1 MYKSKVNNSQVE
13 NFPLSGDDFGIAC
26 LKLCVIWGDITEL
39 LKKWVPEANLR
50 HMEQMLIR
58 EVYYFAQQKDIDILA
73 DYNSLNY
80 ECCLWAVE
88 RIMEDEENYDKY
100 VGVVK
105 EEDKYKAEQ
114 RVRGKLVSL
123 GLFDTEKEAARV
135 YNNAIID
142 NYKKVGILNSISDDE
157 S

>member
-1 MYKSKVNNSQVE
+1 MYSRKSNDKTIE
-13 NFPLSGDDFGIAC
+13 PFPLSGDDFGIAC
-26 LKLCVIWGDITEL
+26 LKLRVIWSDITEL
-39 LKKWVPEANLR
+39 LKKWVPNNNLY
-50 HMEQMLIR
+50 HSEQMLIR
-58 EVYYFAQQKDIDILA
+58 EVYYFAQQKDVDILA

-80 ECCLWAVE
+80 ECCLWAIE

-105 EEDKYKAEQ
+105 EEDKYRAEQ

-123 GLFDTEKEAARV
+123 GAFDTEKEAARV
-135 YNNAIID
+135 YNDAIIE
-142 NYKKVGILNSISDDE
+142 NYNKVGILNSISDDE

>member
-1 MYKSKVNNSQVE
+1 MYSRKSNDRRIE
-13 NFPLSGDDFGIAC
+13 PFPLAEDDFSIAC

-39 LKKWVPEANLR
+39 LKKWVPEANLN
-50 HMEQMLIR
+50 HFEKMLIR

-80 ECCLWAVE
+80 ECCLWAIE

-105 EEDKYKAEQ
+105 EENKWKAEQ
-114 RVRGKLVSL
+114 RVRGKLVPL

-135 YNNAIID
+135 YNNAIVAS
-142 NYKKVGILNSISDDE
+142 YKKVGILNSISDDE